1 MLQIRPAVVF
11 WNFSVETVFDDIVLK
26 NRVRQQNRSLFCCL
40 SFDNGSGYMSI
51 QNLQSRLLALSRQRS
66 KGKAYM

>member
-1 MLQIRPAVVF
+1 MLQIRPAVLF

-26 NRVRQQNRSLFCCL
+26 NRVRQKIGAYFAAF